1 MFENINSNWRSAK
14 FVALES
20 RASFHSAQ
28 RMRRVVQSAVLA
40 LAMMHAAVPLAIAAD
55 SGTATLS
62 GVVNIN
68 TATLDELQL
77 LPGVG
82 EKRAEAIIGIRKS
95 KGGFQS
101 IDELVAVKGVGD
113 AMLDK
118 LRPHVTLKG
127 KTTARRL

>member
-1 MFENINSNWRSAK
+1 MFQSSYTTSVR
-14 FVALES
+14 VADTKS
-20 RASFHSAQ
+20 RASLRSQWRTRAAIPWLAVVCALMLYGAPVTRAAESSA
-28 RMRRVVQSAVLA
+28 
-40 LAMMHAAVPLAIAAD
+40 
-55 SGTATLS
+55 GLS

-68 TATLDELQL
+68 TASAEELQL

-101 IDELVAVKGVGD
+101 IDELIAVKGLGE
-113 AMLDK
+113 AMLRK

-127 KTTARRL
+127 KTTARRR

>member
-1 MFENINSNWRSAK
+1 M
-14 FVALES
+14 
-20 RASFHSAQ
+20 
-28 RMRRVVQSAVLA
+28 
-40 LAMMHAAVPLAIAAD
+40 
-55 SGTATLS
+55 
-62 GVVNIN
+62 VNIN
-68 TATLDELQL
+68 TASAEELQL

-101 IDELVAVKGVGD
+101 VDELVAVKGLGE
-113 AMLDK
+113 AMLDR